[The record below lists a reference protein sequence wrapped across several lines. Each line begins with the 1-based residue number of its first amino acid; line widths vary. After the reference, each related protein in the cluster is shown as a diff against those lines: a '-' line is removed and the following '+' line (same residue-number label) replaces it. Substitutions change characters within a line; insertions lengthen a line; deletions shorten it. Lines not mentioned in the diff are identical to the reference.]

1 MSLNHFHTFCTFSP
15 SAESSGRLAK
25 AAAKMKLL
33 KSWLQ
38 HCTFA
43 TGVKQFRFQVGQTA
57 SNRRQVG
64 GVRSAVPTGEW
75 LEEISSGAS

>member
-1 MSLNHFHTFCTFSP
+1 MSLNHFHTFCTFFP

-33 KSWLQ
+33 KSWFQ

-57 SNRRQVG
+57 SDRRQAG